1 MTTEFIIEDTALVN
15 CRLPYQSWSAGILL
29 LEWNKV
35 LLAEKNPAVI
45 GASRIIFYQH
55 YTWSF
60 PNSQWHMLSIT
71 IIWSNMIAATAST
84 ADDNRVHNW
93 RRRTSA
99 LECSLSELKRKYSP
113 VGLEQGAFCHKK
125 LQLLCFNDNSFINI
139 TLEIFENN
147 QWLIQLQYKD
157 TMNCPEKV
165 VKISHFN

>member
-1 MTTEFIIEDTALVN
+1 MTMTNVVYISTHTRVLCIWHPTVVSAYGSCLKY
-15 CRLPYQSWSAGILL
+15 PSYQE
-29 LEWNKV
+29 EWR
-35 LLAEKNPAVI
+35 A
-45 GASRIIFYQH
+45 
-55 YTWSF
+55 
-60 PNSQWHMLSIT
+60 
-71 IIWSNMIAATAST
+71 IAATAST

-93 RRRTSA
+93 RRRTGA